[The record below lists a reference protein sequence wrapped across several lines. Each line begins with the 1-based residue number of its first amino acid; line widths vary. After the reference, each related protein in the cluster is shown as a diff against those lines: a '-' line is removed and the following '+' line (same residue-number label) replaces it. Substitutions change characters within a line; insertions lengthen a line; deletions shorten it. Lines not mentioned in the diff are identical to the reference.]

1 MALQIQDNAGIL
13 EINGNLT
20 LENAKSL
27 KNFFEALLMQ
37 SSFIIVSLNKVV
49 EMDKSSF
56 DTLIQ
61 LYKIAL
67 AKNKVFYIVSDKNK
81 KITKLFQTQKLNY
94 MLQNRAA

>member
-1 MALQIQDNAGIL
+1 MALQIQDNAGVL

-20 LENAKSL
+20 SENAKSL

-37 SSFIIVSLNKVV
+37 SSFIVVSLNNVV

-56 DTLIQ
+56 DTLNQ

-67 AKNKVFYIVSDKNK
+67 AKNKVFYIISDKNK
-81 KITKLFQTQKLNY
+81 KIRKLFQTKKLSY
-94 MLQNRAA
+94 MLQDRAA